1 MFRVS
6 QINLIYLYS
15 NIIYNQKLV
24 YLHLKENYF
33 IQLMNRNTYLAVGFA
48 VAKFAEFHG
57 YSVAA

>member
-24 YLHLKENYF
+24 YLHLKENY
-33 IQLMNRNTYLAVGFA
+33 LMQHMKRNTYLAVGFA
-48 VAKFAEFHG
+48 VAKFAGFHG
-57 YSVAA
+57 YSVVA